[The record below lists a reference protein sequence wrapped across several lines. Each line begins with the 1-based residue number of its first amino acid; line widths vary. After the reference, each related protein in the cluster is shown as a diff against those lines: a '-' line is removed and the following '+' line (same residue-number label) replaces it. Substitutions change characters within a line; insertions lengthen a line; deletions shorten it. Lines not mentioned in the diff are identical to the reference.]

1 MARRCMFF
9 PALLLAALTG
19 LTGQPITIPSDLE
32 TPFSLESWSVAPD
45 QNGSNSLTLP
55 SVIRGRKL
63 PSEDNSPP
71 YYSFTLSVEM
81 EVPSRWKGKDLYFLT
96 GRMADGYSEYALNG
110 AVIHRNG
117 LRPPNFRFQ
126 GGIEEGILL
135 PEGLLRYDGKNTLEF
150 TYVTDSSVLTIKKPM
165 IALYRDA
172 VVRSRV
178 RNFLNV
184 RIYTLFAFLSL
195 FIGLFYLMQ
204 FLVRREIRYN
214 LLFSLANIL
223 IALYFYRIS
232 NIPDGLPF
240 VRFYAVTK
248 GALSLSVACYVLFFL
263 DFFRYRKP
271 ILTGIVLTVSLLAG
285 TAAAAIPRSISGAGL
300 IFMATLLPVLIW
312 LGLMIYLS
320 VKAMGEKKSYAPVLF
335 GGVMTAVLFGSHDI
349 VCQIMG
355 YSPFAWV
362 QGIGIYGLNI
372 AMFITLA
379 LSNAQIQR
387 NGEIR
392 EREISE
398 KNRDMIQYMDHI
410 REAYSSLT
418 EVQRDLGDAI
428 ESALLT
434 MKSLSEHT
442 VRMND
447 TMTGQADET
456 KKTLDGFGEIIGGFT
471 EIFSSLNE
479 QNEALDETFRITEKM
494 RGEMEELAVGC
505 RESVAMA
512 GDLNRATDRGRQS
525 MTRSL
530 ESTKRIKEGSLVID
544 ELLETIGSIADNT
557 NLLAMNAAIEA
568 AHAGES
574 GRGFSVVA
582 DEIRSLAEMSNERID
597 EIGLNIKTI
606 NSQINDGTERSG
618 EVSAVLNDISDK
630 AAGSADMMNR
640 IYSNILTQEEAAE
653 RIRQSMTQLKEAA
666 GKIAEQAEN
675 QNAGGIT
682 LRMGI
687 EGTNEALESSLALAG
702 SISGKTGDMR
712 DVFDRV
718 RTAFDKTEEINRKL
732 KDLLREA

>member
-1 MARRCMFF
+1 M
-9 PALLLAALTG
+9 
-19 LTGQPITIPSDLE
+19 
-32 TPFSLESWSVAPD
+32 V
-45 QNGSNSLTLP
+45 
-55 SVIRGRKL
+55 V
-63 PSEDNSPP
+63 
-71 YYSFTLSVEM
+71 
-81 EVPSRWKGKDLYFLT
+81 
-96 GRMADGYSEYALNG
+96 
-110 AVIHRNG
+110 HRNG
-117 LRPPNFRFQ
+117 LRPPDFRFQ

-135 PEGLLRYDGKNTLEF
+135 PGDLLYYDEKNTLEF
-150 TYVTDSSVLTIKKPM
+150 TYYSDSPSLTVKPPM
-165 IALYRDA
+165 MALYRDA
-172 VVRSRV
+172 VVRPRI
-178 RNFLNV
+178 RNFFNV

-240 VRFYAVTK
+240 VRFYAITK

-263 DFFRYRKP
+263 DFFQYRKP
-271 ILTGIVLTVSLLAG
+271 VLTGIVLTVSLMAG
-285 TAAAAIPRSISGAGL
+285 TAAAVLPRSISGAGL
-300 IFMATLLPVLIW
+300 VFMATLLPVLVW
-312 LGLMIYLS
+312 LGVMIYLS
-320 VKAMGEKKSYAPVLF
+320 VKAMREKKGYATVLF
-335 GGVMTAVLFGSHDI
+335 CGVMTAVLFGSHDI

-355 YSPFAWV
+355 FSPYAWV

-379 LSNAQIQR
+379 LSNAQTQR
-387 NGEIR
+387 NAENR

-398 KNRDMIQYMDHI
+398 KNREMVQYMDHI
-410 REAYSSLT
+410 REAYSSLR
-418 EVQRDLGDAI
+418 EVQKDLGEAI

-442 VRMND
+442 ENMNG
-447 TMTGQADET
+447 TMASQTREM
-456 KKTLDGFGEIIGGFT
+456 KRTLDGFGEIIGGFT
-471 EIFSSLNE
+471 DIFSSLNE

-494 RGEMEELAVGC
+494 RGEMEELAAGC
-505 RESVAMA
+505 RESVTMA
-512 GDLNRATDRGRQS
+512 GDLNRATDRGRES

-530 ESTKRIKEGSLVID
+530 ESTRKIKEGSRVID
-544 ELLETIGSIADNT
+544 ELLDTIGSIADNT

-582 DEIRSLAEMSNERID
+582 DEIRSLAELSNERID
-597 EIGLNIKTI
+597 EIGANIKTI

-640 IYSNILTQEEAAE
+640 IYGNILTQEEAAE

-666 GKIAEQAEN
+666 GKISVQAES
-675 QNAGGIT
+675 QNAGGLT
-682 LRMGI
+682 LRRGI

-718 RTAFDKTEEINRKL
+718 RTAFEKTEEINGKL
-732 KDLLREA
+732 RDLLREA